1 MLELIDQ
8 RHKGPAVNEILYWI
22 RQGNLDI
29 GDIKW
34 GVKRN
39 AIMHIKRYELNGWEV
54 ADYWYILRDHIH
66 EADADIQKYLD
77 YEKLS
82 PEEKQKLKQGK
93 GQFFAKESMRDKP
106 PTEAQIKYLL
116 SLGYKGDVK
125 SLTRLDVSVLI
136 DNLCK

>member
-8 RHKGPAVNEILYWI
+8 RHKGPAVNEILIVI
-22 RQGNLDI
+22 RTGLTDMAQIKLKIRENVMEHLLKCEHWGN
-29 GDIKW
+29 
-34 GVKRN
+34 
-39 AIMHIKRYELNGWEV
+39 EV
-54 ADYWYILRDHIH
+54 SDYWYILRDHIH